1 MIPTMPSQLT
11 SAAHVSRGKRIQ
23 YPTNRLLSALPADEF
38 RRLAPYLTETPLA
51 FRQSLSTAGRPIT
64 QVCFPDSG
72 VCSVMS
78 VMRNGAAAEVGT
90 VGNEG
95 VTGLALFYGDTTEPS
110 ETLVQVPGTGRL
122 LPAEIF
128 QQELARHAVF
138 HRLIAHYAH
147 ALTVQVMQSAACNAL
162 HPVEQRACKWMLM
175 THDRVFTNE
184 FKLTH
189 EFLGMMLGVTRPTL
203 TGVAQKLQETGMI
216 TYRHG
221 RVTVLDRRRLE
232 EGSCECYAIVS
243 AYFNA
248 FLDRLSRVSPHVGTA
263 RYARRRLP

>member
-1 MIPTMPSQLT
+1 MPSNPKPV
-11 SAAHVSRGKRIQ
+11 AAHLSQGTTIQ
-23 YPTNRLLSALPADEF
+23 YRQNRILSALPPEEF
-38 RRLAPYLTETPLA
+38 RRLAPHLTEKVLT
-51 FRQSLSTAGRPIT
+51 FKQSLSKVHQPIR

-78 VMRNGAAAEVGT
+78 VMLDGTTAEVST

-95 VTGLALFYGDTTEPS
+95 VTGLALFYGDLSEPVES
-110 ETLVQVPGTGRL
+110 MIQVPGKGRL
-122 LPAEIF
+122 LPADVF

-162 HPVEQRACKWMLM
+162 HSLEKRACKWILM

-189 EFLGMMLGVTRPTL
+189 EFLGLMLGVSRPSVTV
-203 TGVAQKLQETGMI
+203 VAKHLQDKGLI
-216 TYRHG
+216 TYRRG
-221 RVTVLDRRRLE
+221 NVTVLDRRKLE
-232 EGSCECYAIVS
+232 ASSCECYAIVS
-243 AYFNA
+243 KYFNE
-248 FLDRLSRVSPHVGTA
+248 FLSHLA
-263 RYARRRLP
+263 R

>member
-1 MIPTMPSQLT
+1 VNPKPNT
-11 SAAHVSRGKRIQ
+11 AHISRGKTIQ
-23 YPTNRLLSALPADEF
+23 YPQNRILSALPAEEL
-38 RRLAPYLTETPLA
+38 RRLAPHLTEKPLT
-51 FRQSLSTAGRPIT
+51 FKQSLSKADQPIT

-78 VMRNGAAAEVGT
+78 VMRGGAAAEVGT

-95 VTGLALFYGDTTEPS
+95 VTGLALFYGDASEPS
-110 ETLVQVPGTGRL
+110 DSLIQVPGKGRL
-122 LPAEIF
+122 LPADVF
-128 QQELARHAVF
+128 QQELARHAIF

-189 EFLGMMLGVTRPTL
+189 EFLGMMLGVSRPTV
-203 TGVAQKLQETGMI
+203 TVVARKLQQAGLI
-216 TYRHG
+216 AYRHG
-221 RVTVLDRRRLE
+221 KVTVLDRQKLE
-232 EGSCECYAIVS
+232 AGSCECYGIVS
-243 AYFNA
+243 SYFNV
-248 FLDRLSRVSPHVGTA
+248 FLKRLSG
-263 RYARRRLP
+263 

>member
-1 MIPTMPSQLT
+1 MPSKQT
-11 SAAHVSRGKRIQ
+11 PHKGHVSGGKIIQHSHNRI
-23 YPTNRLLSALPADEF
+23 LAALPPDEF
-38 RRLAPYLTETPLA
+38 RRLAPHLIEAPLT
-51 FRQSLSTAGRPIT
+51 FKQSLSKADHPIR

-78 VMRNGAAAEVGT
+78 VMHSGKTAEVGT

-95 VTGLALFYGDTTEPS
+95 VTGLALFFGDVSEPS
-110 ETLVQVPGTGRL
+110 ESMIQVPGKGRL
-122 LPAEIF
+122 LSAKVL
-128 QQELARHAVF
+128 QRELARHAVL

-147 ALTVQVMQSAACNAL
+147 AFTVQVMQSAACNAL

-189 EFLGMMLGVTRPTL
+189 EFLGMMLGVSRPTL
-203 TGVAQKLQETGMI
+203 TVVARKLQQEGLI

-221 RVTVLDRRRLE
+221 QVTVLNRRKLE
-232 EGSCECYAIVS
+232 AGSCECYGIVS
-243 AYFNA
+243 KCFNA
-248 FLDRLSRVSPHVGTA
+248 FLQHLSG
-263 RYARRRLP
+263 